1 MQKLKIILTFTSI
14 ALILSLLLVANFF
27 LNRVSPN
34 ESTQTGNT
42 AGNLNNKG
50 LYCESNGIVYFSN
63 PYDHNVLY
71 SMNPD
76 ETNLKRLND
85 VGVSSINADYKRIY
99 YSQTG
104 SADGSGLGYIRNT
117 TGMYHCNL
125 SGDRT
130 YCYTKDP
137 VGILALCGNNLY
149 FQHYEVET
157 GAYLDVTPIG
167 NKEFTPLM
175 YSMVTPAS
183 ISGTTIYYAGNDSDH
198 YLYALDTV
206 TNTSTLV
213 WEKPIWNP
221 VYQDGYIY
229 FMDLQSNYELHRYN
243 LSSGEEQVLS
253 DDRIDFFNVYGNV
266 IYYQKSSA
274 NAPALKRINIDGSND
289 EIIKKGVFESVNI
302 TSQYAYFNE
311 FSKKTP
317 VYHQST
323 FGPVSPEIWM
333 PVGSNK

>member
-1 MQKLKIILTFTSI
+1 MQKLKIV
-14 ALILSLLLVANFF
+14 LILLCVVLFFTILLGANYYF
-27 LNRVSPN
+27 NRITPN
-34 ESTQTGNT
+34 DHNQTGNT

-50 LYCESNGIVYFSN
+50 LFCESNGVVYFSN
-63 PYDHNVLY
+63 PYDHDVLY

-76 ETNLKRLND
+76 ETDVKRLNN
-85 VGVSSINADYKRIY
+85 VGVSSINADSKRIY

-104 SADGSGLGYIRNT
+104 SADGSGLGYVRNT
-117 TGMYHCNL
+117 TGMYRCNL
-125 SGDRT
+125 SGNDA

-167 NKEFTPLM
+167 EKSFTPLL
-175 YSMVTPAS
+175 YSMVSPAS
-183 ISGTTIYYAGNDSDH
+183 VFDSTIYYAGNDEDH
-198 YLYALDTV
+198 YLYALDTN
-206 TNTSTLV
+206 TNTSTLI
-213 WEKPIWNP
+213 WEKPMWNP

-229 FMDLQSNYELHRYN
+229 FMDLRSNYELHRYN

-253 DDRIDFFNVYGNV
+253 SDRIDFFNVYGDV
-266 IYYQKSSA
+266 IYYQKSSTTS
-274 NAPALKRINIDGSND
+274 PALKRINIDGTND

-302 TSQYAYFNE
+302 TSRYAYFNE
-311 FSKKTP
+311 YSKKTP

-323 FGPVSPEIWM
+323 FGPAAPEVWI
-333 PVGSNK
+333 P

>member
-1 MQKLKIILTFTSI
+1 MQKHRAL
-14 ALILSLLLVANFF
+14 LILFVFILFF
-27 LNRVSPN
+27 AILFGTYHYAKRFTPN
-34 ESTQTGNT
+34 DTTQTGNT

-50 LYCESNGIVYFSN
+50 LYCENNGIVYFSN

-76 ETNLKRLND
+76 ETNIKRLND
-85 VGVSSINADYKRIY
+85 VGVSSINVDGKRIY

-104 SADGSGLGYIRNT
+104 SADGSGLGYVRNT
-117 TGMYHCNL
+117 TGMYRCNL
-125 SGDRT
+125 SGSGT

-157 GAYLDVTPIG
+157 GAYLDVTPI
-167 NKEFTPLM
+167 NQKSTNPLL
-175 YSMVTPAS
+175 YSLITPAS
-183 ISGTTIYYAGNDSDH
+183 VAGTTIYYAGNDADH
-198 YLYALDTV
+198 YLYALDTT
-206 TNTSTLV
+206 TNTSTLI
-213 WEKPIWNP
+213 WEKSVWNP

-229 FMDLQSNYELHRYN
+229 FMDLRSNYELHRYN

-253 DDRIDFFNVYGNV
+253 SDRIDFFNVFGNV
-266 IYYQKSSA
+266 IYYQKSSTT
-274 NAPALKRINIDGSND
+274 APALKRINIDGSND

-323 FGPVSPEIWM
+323 FGPVAPEAWM
-333 PVGSNK
+333 PIKGN

>member
-1 MQKLKIILTFTSI
+1 MQKNKVL
-14 ALILSLLLVANFF
+14 LILSAIVFLFTFLCVASVYF
-27 LNRVSPN
+27 NRFKPN
-34 ESTQTGNT
+34 ENMQTGNT

-50 LYCESNGIVYFSN
+50 LYCENNGIVYFSN

-76 ETNLKRLND
+76 ETGLKRLND
-85 VGVSSINADYKRIY
+85 VGVSSINADSERIY

-104 SADGSGLGYIRNT
+104 SADGSGLGYVRNT
-117 TGMYHCNL
+117 TGMYRCNL
-125 SGDRT
+125 SGNNT

-149 FQHYEVET
+149 FQHYEVES
-157 GAYLDVTPIG
+157 GAYLDVTPIDRKG
-167 NKEFTPLM
+167 SNPLL
-175 YSMVTPAS
+175 YSMVTPAGVA
-183 ISGTTIYYAGNDSDH
+183 GTTIYYAGNDADH
-198 YLYALDTV
+198 YLYALDTT
-206 TNTSTLV
+206 TNTSALI

-229 FMDLQSNYELHRYN
+229 FMDLQSNYELHRYH

-253 DDRIDFFNVYGNV
+253 SDRVDFFNVYGNV
-266 IYYQKSSA
+266 IYYQKSSST
-274 NAPALKRINIDGSND
+274 APALKRINIDGTGD
-289 EIIKKGVFESVNI
+289 EIIKEGVFESVNI

-323 FGPVSPEIWM
+323 YGPVAPQVWM
-333 PVGSNK
+333 PIKEN

>member
-1 MQKLKIILTFTSI
+1 MHKIKVFFVLFVIAFFFTV
-14 ALILSLLLVANFF
+14 LVGANYYF
-27 LNRVSPN
+27 NRITPN
-34 ESTQTGNT
+34 ENTQTGNT

-50 LYCESNGIVYFSN
+50 LFCESNGIVYFSN

-71 SMNPD
+71 SMKPD
-76 ETNLKRLND
+76 ETGIKRLND
-85 VGVSSINADYKRIY
+85 VGVSSINADSQRIY

-104 SADGSGLGYIRNT
+104 SADGSGLGYVRNT
-117 TGMYHCNL
+117 TGMYRCNL
-125 SGDRT
+125 NGDRT

-157 GAYLDVTPIG
+157 GAYLDVTPIDK
-167 NKEFTPLM
+167 KETNPLL

-183 ISGTTIYYAGNDSDH
+183 VAGTTIYYAGNDADH
-198 YLYALDTV
+198 YLYALDTT
-206 TNTSTLV
+206 TNTSTLIL
-213 WEKPIWNP
+213 EKPLWNP

-229 FMDLQSNYELHRYN
+229 FMDLRSNYELHRYN
-243 LSSGEEQVLS
+243 LSTGEEQILS
-253 DDRIDFFNVYGNV
+253 GDRIDFFNVYGNI
-266 IYYQKSSA
+266 IYYQKSSTT
-274 NAPALKRINIDGSND
+274 APALKRINIDGSND
-289 EIIKKGVFESVNI
+289 EIVKKGVFESVNI

-323 FGPVSPEIWM
+323 FGPVAPEVWM
-333 PVGSNK
+333 PIKEN

>member
-1 MQKLKIILTFTSI
+1 MSKLKVFLTTMFI
-14 ALILSLLLVANFF
+14 ALILILLLVANFF
-27 LNRVSPN
+27 LNRVTPN
-34 ESTQTGNT
+34 ESTQIGNT

-50 LYCESNGIVYFSN
+50 LYCESNGKVYFSN

-76 ETNLKRLND
+76 ETALKRLND
-85 VGVSSINADYKRIY
+85 VGVASINADYKRIY

-117 TGMYHCNL
+117 TGTYRCNL

-157 GAYLDVTPIG
+157 GAYLDVTPIDS
-167 NKEFTPLM
+167 KESTPLL

-183 ISGTTIYYAGNDSDH
+183 IAGTTIYYAGNDEDH
-198 YLYALDTV
+198 YLYALDTL
-206 TNTSTLV
+206 TNTSTLI

-229 FMDLQSNYELHRYN
+229 FMDLRSNYELHRYN
-243 LSSGEEQVLS
+243 LSSGEEQVLTK
-253 DDRIDFFNVYGNV
+253 DRIDFFNVYGNV
-266 IYYQKSSA
+266 IYYQKNSA
-274 NAPALKRINIDGSND
+274 TSPALKRINIDGSNN
-289 EIIKKGVFESVNI
+289 EIIKEGVFESVNI

-311 FSKKTP
+311 FAKKTP

-323 FGPVSPEIWM
+323 YGPVAPEVWM
-333 PVGSNK
+333 PIISD

>member
-1 MQKLKIILTFTSI
+1 MSKLKVFLTTMFI
-14 ALILSLLLVANFF
+14 ALILTLLLVANFF
-27 LNRVSPN
+27 LNRVTPN
-34 ESTQTGNT
+34 ESTQIGNT

-50 LYCESNGIVYFSN
+50 LYCESNGKVYFSN

-76 ETNLKRLND
+76 ETDITRLND
-85 VGVSSINADYKRIY
+85 VGVSSINVDSKRIY

-117 TGMYHCNL
+117 TGMYRCDL
-125 SGDRT
+125 SGDDT

-137 VGILALCGNNLY
+137 VGILALCGNHLY

-157 GAYLDVTPIG
+157 GAYLDVMPIDS
-167 NKEFTPLM
+167 KESTPLL

-183 ISGTTIYYAGNDSDH
+183 VAGTNIYYAGNDADH
-198 YLYALDTV
+198 YLYALDTI
-206 TNTSTLV
+206 TNTSSLI
-213 WEKPIWNP
+213 WEKPVWNP

-229 FMDLQSNYELHRYN
+229 FMDLRSNYELHRYN

-253 DDRIDFFNVYGNV
+253 SDRIDFFNIYGNV
-266 IYYQKSSA
+266 IFYQKNSA
-274 NAPALKRINIDGSND
+274 TSPALKRINIDGSND
-289 EIIKKGVFESVNI
+289 EVIKEGVFESVNI
-302 TSQYAYFNE
+302 TSEYAYFNE
-311 FSKKTP
+311 FDKKIP

-323 FGPVSPEIWM
+323 YGPVAPEVWM
-333 PVGSNK
+333 PIMSD

>member
-1 MQKLKIILTFTSI
+1 MQKIKIFIILLAAALFFTL
-14 ALILSLLLVANFF
+14 LIGVNYLSNHVT
-27 LNRVSPN
+27 PN
-34 ESTQTGNT
+34 DSFQTGNT

-50 LYCESNGIVYFSN
+50 LYCESNGVVYFSN
-63 PYDHNVLY
+63 PYDHDVLY

-76 ETNLKRLND
+76 ETGVKRLNN
-85 VGVSSINADYKRIY
+85 VGVSSINADSKRIY

-117 TGMYHCNL
+117 TGMYRCSL
-125 SGDRT
+125 SGDNT
-130 YCYTKDP
+130 FCYTKDP

-167 NKEFTPLM
+167 EKQFTPLL

-183 ISGTTIYYAGNDSDH
+183 VAGTTIYYAGNDEDH
-198 YLYALDTV
+198 YLYALDTA
-206 TNTSTLV
+206 TDTSTLV
-213 WEKPIWNP
+213 WEKPLWNP

-229 FMDLQSNYELHRYN
+229 FMDLRSNYELHRYN
-243 LSSGEEQVLS
+243 LATGEEQVLS

-266 IYYQKSSA
+266 IYYQKSSTT
-274 NAPALKRINIDGSND
+274 APALKRINIDGTNN

-311 FSKKTP
+311 YSQKTP

-323 FGPVSPEIWM
+323 FGPVAPEVWM
-333 PVGSNK
+333 P